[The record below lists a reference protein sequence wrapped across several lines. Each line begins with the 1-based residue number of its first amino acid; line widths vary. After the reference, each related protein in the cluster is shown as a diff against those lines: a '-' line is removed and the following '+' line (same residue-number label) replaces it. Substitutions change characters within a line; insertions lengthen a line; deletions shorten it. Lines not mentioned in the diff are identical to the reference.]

1 MRNRLKNSWCEL
13 EDFVWRWC
21 EMLPHFPSRPRGNGP
36 HSSLLVEL
44 EKQRTGSSETTALNT
59 ALPSPWQRAPAHP
72 RRAPR
77 CFALHLTQKNAG
89 SGSSRSNFRVQV
101 RSVGSEENGGGGA
114 ILNALHAG
122 ISTHTHTFDAHP
134 AVLYRHLS
142 ETHQTSL
149 QEPRGRAVIKVT

>member
-1 MRNRLKNSWCEL
+1 
-13 EDFVWRWC
+13 
-21 EMLPHFPSRPRGNGP
+21 MLPHFPSRPRGNGP

-89 SGSSRSNFRVQV
+89 SGSSQSNFRVQV
-101 RSVGSEENGGGGA
+101 RSVGSEESGGGGQYRTHCMLELA
-114 ILNALHAG
+114 H
-122 ISTHTHTFDAHP
+122 THTHTFEAHP